1 MRRHKAPALPAA
13 QEGLLLIEA
22 LVALLIFSLGI
33 LAIIGLQAQSIR
45 QSSDAK
51 FRADAGFLASQII
64 GYVWADRT
72 NLAQY
77 SHRPNGPNGPNASPC
92 SPGGPASG
100 NANVQAWLANVNALL
115 PGADGTRQSIAID
128 TATRRVTVTI
138 CWESRSGMHNHVV
151 TTQLSG

>member
-1 MRRHKAPALPAA
+1 MRRHTLPRLRGT

-45 QSSDAK
+45 HSADAK

-64 GYVWADRT
+64 GYVWADRA
-72 NLAQY
+72 NIAQY
-77 SHRPNGPNGPNASPC
+77 SHRPNGGVC
-92 SPGGPASG
+92 SPGGSASG
-100 NANVQAWLANVNALL
+100 NANVQAWLVNVNALL

-128 TATRRVTVTI
+128 AATRRITVSI

>member
-1 MRRHKAPALPAA
+1 MQRGTPTPPRRS

-45 QSSDAK
+45 NSSDAK
-51 FRADAGFLASQII
+51 FRADAGFLASQIL
-64 GYVWADRT
+64 GFVWADRA
-72 NLAQY
+72 NIAQY
-77 SHRPNGPNGPNASPC
+77 AHRPNGAVC
-92 SPGGPASG
+92 SPGGSASG
-100 NANVQAWLANVNALL
+100 NANVQAWLANVSALL
-115 PGADGTRQSIAID
+115 PGADGTRQSITID
-128 TATRRVTVTI
+128 AATRRVTVRI

>member
-1 MRRHKAPALPAA
+1 MARRTPPTPPRHQK
-13 QEGLLLIEA
+13 GLLLIEA

-45 QSSDAK
+45 HSADAK

-64 GYVWADRT
+64 GFVWTDRT
-72 NLAQY
+72 NIAQY
-77 SHRPNGPNGPNASPC
+77 SHRPNGAVC
-92 SPGGPASG
+92 APGGAASG

-115 PGADGTRQSIAID
+115 PGADGARQSIAIN
-128 TATRRVTVTI
+128 TATRQVTIRI

>member
-1 MRRHKAPALPAA
+1 MANRAPPTRLRH

-45 QSSDAK
+45 HS
-51 FRADAGFLASQII
+51 ADAGFLASQII
-64 GYVWADRT
+64 GYVWADR
-72 NLAQY
+72 NNIAQY
-77 SHRPNGPNGPNASPC
+77 SHRPNGAVC
-92 SPGGPASG
+92 APGGSASG

-115 PGADGTRQSIAID
+115 PGADGTRQSIAIN
-128 TATRRVTVTI
+128 TATRQVTIRI